1 MAGILLFMDSPW
13 EGFRNSASL
22 DSEAECCGAFAS
34 KVASNWQTIFSS
46 LLNIRCKSLTIN
58 QASDGI
64 RTRDLSITNRLHY
77 LCATLAINGGIRECE
92 KGTFATT
99 I

>member
-1 MAGILLFMDSPW
+1 LI
-13 EGFRNSASL
+13 
-22 DSEAECCGAFAS
+22 
-34 KVASNWQTIFSS
+34 
-46 LLNIRCKSLTIN
+46 IN